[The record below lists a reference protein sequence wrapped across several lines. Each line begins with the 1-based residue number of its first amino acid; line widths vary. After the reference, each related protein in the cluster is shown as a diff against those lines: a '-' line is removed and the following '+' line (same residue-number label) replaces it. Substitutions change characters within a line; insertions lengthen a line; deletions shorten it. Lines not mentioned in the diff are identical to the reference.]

1 MKRILM
7 LVVVLVSVVAC
18 AETQPADE
26 ALSETSTTTLAP
38 PSTTQAPPPSS
49 TTSATLAETT
59 TTTTTTKSAMIEVV
73 AGDYF
78 YEGVP
83 ETVPVDTRLS
93 LFNSSAREFHEMVVF
108 KLDPAEQRTIEELSK
123 LTNLELVG
131 PSGFGVP
138 GVGKLVSVVFAMPES
153 PQYTYLHDVPVL
165 AEEGR
170 YIIFCNIPTGMDPIE
185 ARNRASQG
193 PIKDADAD
201 GMPRHYEVGM
211 MTEVVASG

>member
-7 LVVVLVSVVAC
+7 LVVVLVLVVAC

-49 TTSATLAETT
+49 TTSVTSAETT
-59 TTTTTTKSAMIEVV
+59 TTKPATIEVV

-83 ETVPVDTRLS
+83 ETVPVNTRLS
-93 LFNSSAREFHEMVVF
+93 LFNSSVREFHEMVVF
-108 KLDPAEQRTIEELSK
+108 KLDPAEQRTIEELSE
-123 LTNLELVG
+123 LTGIELVG
-131 PSGFGVP
+131 PSGFGAP

-185 ARNRASQG
+185 AQNRTSQG